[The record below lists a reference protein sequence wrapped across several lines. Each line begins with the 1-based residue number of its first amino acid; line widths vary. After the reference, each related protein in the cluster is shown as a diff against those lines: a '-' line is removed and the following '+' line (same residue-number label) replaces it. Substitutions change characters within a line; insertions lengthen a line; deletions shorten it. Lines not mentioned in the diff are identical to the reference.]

1 MHQAVAR
8 ALEEIDAAVF
18 SGDTFSTDRDA
29 FGTLKDYIDRWSRA
43 IPEME
48 DALISYE
55 EDQGLRRF
63 VRGQRVK
70 VLDQTTGPLLGKVV
84 TIVDRNSD
92 CTAEWEVRT
101 DGGVEWVIHSCHLRA
116 VDEDVLEALQDLDER
131 I

>member
-8 ALEEIDAAVF
+8 ALDEIDAAVF

-29 FGTLKDYIDRWSRA
+29 FGTLKDYLDRWSRA
-43 IPEME
+43 VPEME

-84 TIVDRNSD
+84 TIVDRNPE

-101 DGGVEWVIHSCHLRA
+101 DGGVEWVIHSCHLQA
-116 VDEDVLEALQDLDER
+116 VED
-131 I
+131 